1 MIEESSL
8 GFDTESIAKNLN
20 QIIFER
26 EFNPK
31 LSLAENFQ
39 KIVDAA
45 RNKNEYKSKE
55 FDPLGVSSAK
65 QITRF
70 TVGDKNTPK
79 LKPIFSNTSITDVAS
94 QYDAP
99 VIGEYNVKDHLIEF
113 LTNKEM
119 QLKTEA
125 KPSGEMLKIS
135 EAPNYK

>member
-26 EFNPK
+26 EFDPK

-79 LKPIFSNTSITDVAS
+79 LKPIF
-94 QYDAP
+94 
-99 VIGEYNVKDHLIEF
+99 K
-113 LTNKEM
+113 
-119 QLKTEA
+119 
-125 KPSGEMLKIS
+125 
-135 EAPNYK
+135 

>member
-1 MIEESSL
+1 MAERPSL

-20 QIIFER
+20 QVIFER

-31 LSLAENFQ
+31 LSAAENFQ

-45 RNKNEYKSKE
+45 RNKNEYRSEE

-65 QITRF
+65 QIKRF

-79 LKPIFSNTSITDVAS
+79 LKPIFSNTSIIETAS

-99 VIGEYNVKDHLIEF
+99 VIGEYSVKDHLIEF
-113 LTNKEM
+113 LINKEA
-119 QLKTEA
+119 QLKVEA
-125 KPSGEMLKIS
+125 KPSGEVFNIS